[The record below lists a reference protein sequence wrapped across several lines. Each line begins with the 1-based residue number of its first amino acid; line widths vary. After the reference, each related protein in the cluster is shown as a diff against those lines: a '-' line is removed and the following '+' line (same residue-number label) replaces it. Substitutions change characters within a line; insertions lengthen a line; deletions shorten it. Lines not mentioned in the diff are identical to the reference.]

1 MKKTFIALVVAAS
14 AAVSVSA
21 MAAGWEQNG
30 SGGSVDMSGTLTPVE
45 KVTPWEVKVGDAV
58 TGLDAQIQKDQSV
71 VSIQPK
77 QSILALGIRTTI
89 NKAFTS
95 QSGIA
100 PQIDFNN
107 AIDLNGF
114 ENGVTTLTLDV
125 KDETGSNKIG
135 TLTAPF
141 NTAAAGSITGSTN
154 ISDRYGYMSANTVN
168 NNTRGFAGGLATNWD
183 KINK

>member
-71 VSIQPK
+71 GKRLV
-77 QSILALGIRTTI
+77 RTVLI
-89 NKAFTS
+89 FTES
-95 QSGIA
+95 
-100 PQIDFNN
+100 
-107 AIDLNGF
+107 
-114 ENGVTTLTLDV
+114 
-125 KDETGSNKIG
+125 
-135 TLTAPF
+135 
-141 NTAAAGSITGSTN
+141 
-154 ISDRYGYMSANTVN
+154 SDQLSRATDRVPGLPASPGYVQ
-168 NNTRGFAGGLATNWD
+168 
-183 KINK
+183 